1 MIFGQMSH
9 RDSYKDLEPAI
20 QACFDYAKAK
30 DLVNWDKGSYDIDG
44 RDVFVN
50 IVGYETGDAQDKGWE
65 AHREYLDIHLMLKGE
80 EIILLNDI
88 DKMEQGVFEPQG
100 DYLPLEGE
108 ATVSVTCKPMDF
120 LICYPEDGHKPG
132 VKAADAPMT
141 IKKAIFKVKIK

>member
-1 MIFGQMSH
+1 MAG
-9 RDSYKDLEPAI
+9 
-20 QACFDYAKAK
+20 
-30 DLVNWDKGSYDIDG
+30 
-44 RDVFVN
+44 
-50 IVGYETGDAQDKGWE
+50 
-65 AHREYLDIHLMLKGE
+65 EYLIKVKATLDQQDAKQMEAELNGRFTRVANKFGSALKKGLKRLS
-80 EIILLNDI
+80 ISGLVAGAVYSVLNDI